1 MRLLH
6 DKLLAAM
13 AKCCPHNKYF
23 FLLVK
28 TEAIKNARK
37 TKFDLK
43 ITEKFV
49 EKQKNYNV
57 TILYSHLSSN

>member
-1 MRLLH
+1 MERLLH

-23 FLLVK
+23 FFLVK

-43 ITEKFV
+43 IIAKLV
-49 EKQKNYNV
+49 EKQKS
-57 TILYSHLSSN
+57 TM